1 MSLSRIAL
9 FLLEGSLWYRC
20 ACRLR
25 LAESCIFFFFLFS
38 KRCTWL
44 LAVAS
49 EFLGLHK
56 LCVGHLRSVLRA
68 FSSSSTRCVLL
79 LPQCMVT
86 RALSS
91 ELLSFSTR
99 CVWMGRCCFESVCL
113 LSRARHWRRNPAGTT
128 HVVRPCFQGLQ
139 VDVCTF
145 SLVLCFVTLL
155 AGGVLWLIR
164 PVSTR
169 LFRVMTSSDSYGC
182 CYFY

>member
-1 MSLSRIAL
+1 MKALIAALVSLSL
-9 FLLEGSLWYRC
+9 FLLEGSLSYRC

-49 EFLGLHK
+49 ELLGLHK
-56 LCVGHLRSVLRA
+56 LCV
-68 FSSSSTRCVLL
+68 
-79 LPQCMVT
+79 VT

-99 CVWMGRCCFESVCL
+99 CVWMGRCCFESVRL

-128 HVVRPCFQGLQ
+128 HGVRPCFQGLQ

-145 SLVLCFVTLL
+145 SLVLCFMTLL
-155 AGGVLWLIR
+155 AGG
-164 PVSTR
+164 
-169 LFRVMTSSDSYGC
+169 
-182 CYFY
+182 